1 MKIFT
6 AITAASILGFTVI
19 PIQNNQVVQFD
30 ISKILNARPVTTLT
44 GGRLITWKKGID
56 GNGIGDGYLTVS
68 AALFNGDK
76 EAHALPDDPVFA
88 ANASHPEIKLH
99 YSNKDSLHYQ
109 ACAISG
115 LEEVEFKVP
124 EAKYKDV
131 YLALTSAE
139 GASILDV
146 RLVYADGSEEKDL
159 TLPDYFWDV
168 KPDDPNVCYLAH
180 DLAKWGPKNNMTEKD
195 HHNIHLLNIH
205 PDPARRLD
213 RISISKTKA
222 TYLVLWAAAG
232 VKAAG

>member
-1 MKIFT
+1 MKNIVLVFLFPVLLLNN
-6 AITAASILGFTVI
+6 IKV
-19 PIQNNQVVQFD
+19 QNNQVIQFD
-30 ISKILNARPVTTLT
+30 IYKILNARPVTTLT

-56 GNGIGDGYLTVS
+56 GNGMGDGYLTMS

-213 RISISKTKA
+213 RISISKNKA

-232 VKAAG
+232 VKAP